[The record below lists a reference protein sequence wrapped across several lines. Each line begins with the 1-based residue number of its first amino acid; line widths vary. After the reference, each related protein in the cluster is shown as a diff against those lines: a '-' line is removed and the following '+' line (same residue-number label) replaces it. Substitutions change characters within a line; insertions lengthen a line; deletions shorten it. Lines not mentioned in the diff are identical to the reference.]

1 MLREALVRKGGDL
14 AIWPLWV
21 VFGLSRLRLGSIAAT
36 CYARPNGRVRPQA
49 AVVTNK
55 IKEEHQRMSKPWF
68 GPRKFGF
75 GWTPFSWEGWA
86 CTFLVVVVFTGLIV
100 TLF

>member
-1 MLREALVRKGGDL
+1 
-14 AIWPLWV
+14 
-21 VFGLSRLRLGSIAAT
+21 
-36 CYARPNGRVRPQA
+36 
-49 AVVTNK
+49 
-55 IKEEHQRMSKPWF
+55 MSKPWF